1 MAGPNEHP
9 PNTRRIPAEYPPN
22 THRIKRP
29 VNPAPQTP
37 GPHPG
42 PHRLAPACPAPT
54 GRVAHRHPRRWPGTL
69 AVLLIALT
77 AAVTPMAAQAWW
89 NADWTQRTRLT
100 LDTSAKGVATKEAV
114 AAMPLAIRLHSG
126 NFDFLGS
133 QPDGNDLRVL
143 AADDKTV
150 LPHRVE
156 RFDASNELAVIWV
169 QLPSVAPGSDKNTV
183 FVYAGNAKAP
193 AAAPGQPMDG
203 ATLAAVHFDDA
214 GNQGADSVAAGGAGA
229 AGAVASGAS
238 GAAGAGGPG
247 TAASSAWRSA
257 APITPEPNALLAGGA
272 RLTGTALLWP
282 ASERVKIAAGGAVT
296 LSVWLRPDAGTR
308 GTLLAWG
315 PITLALADGKASAT
329 VSAGN
334 SGGAAKT
341 TLAGGSLAP
350 TAWSHLALVLG
361 GGTARLLVNGAEV
374 AQANAATPAL
384 GGALRIG
391 DGLRGAIDELQIA
404 NTARSADWLAL
415 AAASQGSD
423 GRLIK
428 ALKESP
434 EQASG
439 ESPGYIGILVKNL
452 TVDAWVIIV
461 ILGILFVLAL
471 VVMVSKLRYIGRAD
485 RENRQFLGRFRA
497 ASSELLTLDQAG
509 AHPHSSLFRL
519 YAAGQRELK
528 KRRIGEPGAAALG
541 AASLNAVKASVD
553 ADLVRESHHL
563 NAHMVWLTIAIS
575 GGPFLGL
582 LGTVVGVM
590 ITFAAIAAAGDV
602 NVNAI
607 APGIAAALLATVAGL
622 AVAIPALFGY
632 NYLASRIKNISADMQ
647 IFVDEFVTRVAEEYG
662 ARYER

>member
-1 MAGPNEHP
+1 M
-9 PNTRRIPAEYPPN
+9 
-22 THRIKRP
+22 
-29 VNPAPQTP
+29 NPAPPNPDPQ
-37 GPHPG
+37 
-42 PHRLAPACPAPT
+42 RLAAACRVPPCLVPPCLVPPCPVPASPVPT
-54 GRVAHRHPRRWPGTL
+54 RRLAHRHPRRWL
-69 AVLLIALT
+69 ALLAALL
-77 AAVTPMAAQAWW
+77 AAITPVAAQAWW

-100 LDTSAKGVATKEAV
+100 LDTSATGVLTGEAV
-114 AAMPLAIRLHSG
+114 TALPLAIRLHSG

-133 QPDGNDLRVL
+133 QPDGRDLRVL

-150 LPHRVE
+150 LPHRIE
-156 RFDASNELAVIWV
+156 RFDASNELAVLWV
-169 QLPSVAPGSDKNTV
+169 QLPSVAPGSGKNTV
-183 FVYAGNAKAP
+183 FVYAGHAKAP
-193 AAAPGQPMDG
+193 AAAPGQPMDS

-214 GNQGADSVAAGGAGA
+214 TNQGADSAAAASATAAAGASGAGGSAGAGGAGA
-229 AGAVASGAS
+229 AASGA
-238 GAAGAGGPG
+238 
-247 TAASSAWRSA
+247 WRSTSA
-257 APITPEPNALLAGGA
+257 ITPEPNALLAGGA
-272 RLTGTALLWP
+272 RLTGAALLWP
-282 ASERVKIAAGGAVT
+282 ASERIQIAAGGAAT
-296 LSVWLRPDAGTR
+296 LSAWLRPDAGSR

-329 VSAGN
+329 IAASNA
-334 SGGAAKT
+334 SGAAKT

-350 TAWSHLALVLG
+350 TAWGHVALVLG
-361 GGTARLLVNGAEV
+361 AGKARLLVNGAEV
-374 AQANAATPAL
+374 AQADAATPAL
-384 GGALRIG
+384 AGELRIG

-423 GRLIK
+423 GKLVK
-428 ALKESP
+428 ALQESP

-452 TVDAWVIIV
+452 TVDAWVIIAV
-461 ILGILFVLAL
+461 LGLLFVLAL

-497 ASSELLTLDQAG
+497 ASSELLTLDEGG

-519 YAAGQRELK
+519 YAAGQRELQ

-662 ARYER
+662 A